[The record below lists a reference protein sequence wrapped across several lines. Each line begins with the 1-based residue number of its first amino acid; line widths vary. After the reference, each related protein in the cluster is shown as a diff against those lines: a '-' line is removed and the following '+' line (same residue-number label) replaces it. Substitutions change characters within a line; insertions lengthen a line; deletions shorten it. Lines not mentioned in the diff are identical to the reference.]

1 MRKGKSSGKWE
12 KILALGAA
20 GGILLCL
27 TLFFAWGQGTGQ
39 PGTTEEPVTV
49 TLVYAYQNAQWNQG
63 IQTIVEEFSKSHE
76 DIIIDVQVQ
85 YEDKVYEDILAKLQA
100 RGELGDIIQLKTPQ
114 RYAREGL
121 LAPVPEELGALLDEP
136 YWFEGQIYGLLAIG
150 NTNGIL
156 YNRGIFEEYGLEIP
170 KDYGAFLE
178 VCQVLRQKGI
188 TPVGVAGGDLWH
200 LEFWVNHFFRN
211 DILSKDESWLKKR
224 NEGCVSWQDPE
235 PVQMLEH
242 LRQLLTGGY
251 VNEDWALKQDGS
263 LTYSM
268 SQGEVAMIYTGSWNA
283 REVQKL
289 NPEISLGWFFVP
301 DEAGNV
307 VVSENKDAYWCLT
320 KACGADERRYQ
331 AALEFLDYFYTSDA
345 YNQLCER
352 TCGFPVTAEKTMVP
366 KERIQLEIQEKVM
379 QYKKHRSVYIGNE
392 DTPQGFEKALL
403 LEAVALGE
411 GHTTAAES
419 AKRLDA
425 LWEQYREQE

>member
-1 MRKGKSSGKWE
+1 MCLPLFAACRRGSGQQE
-12 KILALGAA
+12 TA
-20 GGILLCL
+20 
-27 TLFFAWGQGTGQ
+27 
-39 PGTTEEPVTV
+39 EEPVTV

-63 IQTIVEEFSKSHE
+63 IQTIVEEFSKSHG

-121 LAPVPEELGALLDEP
+121 LAAIPEEMGVLLDEP
-136 YWFEGQIYGLLAIG
+136 YWYEGQIYGLLAIG

-156 YNRGIFEEYGLEIP
+156 YNRGIFETYGLEIP
-170 KDYGAFLE
+170 KDYRAFLE
-178 VCQVLRQKGI
+178 VCEALRQEGI

-211 DILSKDESWLKKR
+211 DILAKNENWLKER
-224 NEGCVSWQDPE
+224 NAGNVSWKDPE
-235 PVQMLEH
+235 PIQMLEH

-251 VNEDWALKQDGS
+251 VNEDWAVKQDGS
-263 LTYSM
+263 LTYGM

-283 REVQKL
+283 RELQKL

-301 DEAGNV
+301 DETGSV

-320 KACGADERRYQ
+320 KACGAEERRYR
-331 AALEFLDYFYTSDA
+331 AALEFLDYFYTSDT
-345 YNQLCER
+345 YNRLCEH
-352 TCGFPVTAEKTMVP
+352 TCGFPVTAEKSMVP
-366 KERIQLEIQEKVM
+366 KERIQLEIQEEVM
-379 QYKKHRSVYIGNE
+379 RYKTHRSVYIGNE

-403 LEAVALGE
+403 LEVVALGE
-411 GHTTAAES
+411 DHTTTAES
-419 AKRLDA
+419 ARRLDA
-425 LWEQYREQE
+425 LWEQYREQEKQP